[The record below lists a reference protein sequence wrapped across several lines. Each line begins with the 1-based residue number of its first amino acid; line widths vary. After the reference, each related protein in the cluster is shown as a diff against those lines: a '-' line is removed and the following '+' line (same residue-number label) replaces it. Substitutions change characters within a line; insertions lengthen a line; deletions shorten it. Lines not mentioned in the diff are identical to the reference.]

1 MFGKIT
7 MDNETII
14 LIVVL
19 FYLAVV
25 LSIGMLAFRRSKPTP
40 EDYFLGGRL
49 AKSIVLFMSLLG
61 TNITPFLIMGISGLA
76 YHHGYGVFGY
86 TAAMAAL
93 IIPVAYYFIGYPAW
107 IASKTLKALTPA
119 ELLARRLA
127 CPNLGRLLFFV
138 YFIYMLPYISTG
150 VAGVGLA
157 VDVFT
162 QQAISF
168 EIAAAG
174 ILVITLIYTCIGGM
188 RATMWTNVFQGLIF
202 GLFLYV
208 SIISVA
214 QNLGGLTG
222 VMQEVVEKFPEL
234 TNTKNTGL
242 FSTGSWF
249 VWGMAMGLVVL
260 GFPHILVRVF
270 AAKDVTSLKNSIKY
284 YPIIMIGLMLVATL
298 FGVWGR
304 LEFPDFI
311 GRESDKVFPM
321 VIRSHFGPIVQ
332 GLALAGIL
340 AAVMSTLDAQ
350 MLTLSSM
357 LTRDVWYGLSKR
369 SQVILGRLFLVI
381 LGCITYYI
389 VILRPDSIFAIAQ
402 LSFSGFVT
410 LTPIWI
416 LGLHWKKFTASAAI
430 ASIVTGNIVLIVFF
444 NDWISSPGLIP
455 VAWSF
460 LTASVTGILVS
471 FFTSPPPEK
480 IIKSVMDPIKR
491 AMAE

>member
-1 MFGKIT
+1 
-7 MDNETII
+7 
-14 LIVVL
+14 
-19 FYLAVV
+19 
-25 LSIGMLAFRRSKPTP
+25 
-40 EDYFLGGRL
+40 
-49 AKSIVLFMSLLG
+49 
-61 TNITPFLIMGISGLA
+61 
-76 YHHGYGVFGY
+76 
-86 TAAMAAL
+86 
-93 IIPVAYYFIGYPAW
+93 
-107 IASKTLKALTPA
+107 
-119 ELLARRLA
+119 
-127 CPNLGRLLFFV
+127 
-138 YFIYMLPYISTG
+138 
-150 VAGVGLA
+150 
-157 VDVFT
+157 
-162 QQAISF
+162 
-168 EIAAAG
+168 
-174 ILVITLIYTCIGGM
+174 
-188 RATMWTNVFQGLIF
+188 
-202 GLFLYV
+202 
-208 SIISVA
+208 
-214 QNLGGLTG
+214 
-222 VMQEVVEKFPEL
+222 
-234 TNTKNTGL
+234 
-242 FSTGSWF
+242 
-249 VWGMAMGLVVL
+249 
-260 GFPHILVRVF
+260 
-270 AAKDVTSLKNSIKY
+270 
-284 YPIIMIGLMLVATL
+284 MLVAPL

-340 AAVMSTLDAQ
+340 AAVMSTLDAL

-480 IIKSVMDPIKR
+480 ILKSVMDPIKR